1 MGQAAAAI
9 GARVCYTF
17 AVVTNQVRGW
27 WVAWLGW
34 LLLAVA
40 CGGPVQRVDLRDSKA
55 EATSVEPTVLVV
67 TLTGHLGTQELARC
81 HRSLRE
87 AEARGC
93 SHVVFRLDDAGSMNE
108 DERDLQSLFDHVQ
121 SAKAKTVAVLRG
133 RVTQGAAALALVCKQ
148 AFVLP
153 NAEWGEVQKLEPEL
167 LELLNANPEE
177 AAGLRLDAMRE
188 AMATR
193 LAVRDPKLTP
203 DAEKLALAMIDPRI
217 QLVLATVREGGI
229 ERQRVLTAAD
239 LTALQA
245 AGNKV
250 LGDQP
255 LPRGMI
261 TAAQADE
268 YRLATALT
276 GLDQLADALTVDPA
290 RIGELTV
297 NWAERMVG
305 WLELLQPF
313 LLVMGFV
320 LLIVEM
326 KTPGIG
332 FAGLFGVLF
341 LGLALFYSYLV
352 GLAEITEIL
361 VFFLGLAAIAVEIF
375 LLPGTIVFGGLGFL
389 FLVMALVLSRQSF
402 VLPNNAVEEGL
413 FLANLGQLTLL
424 FVSVLVLG
432 ALTWRVLPR
441 IPFFNRVFL
450 LPPEPVPSTAGGGS
464 GRGVDPGLT
473 ALVGRV
479 GVAATVLR
487 PSGAME
493 IDGQRI
499 DVATEGEFVAAGTK
513 VRVLYVNVNLVVVA
527 AVESDPPAAGRA
539 GERGSAGV
547 VFLLLI
553 VGLALLVAEVM
564 LVSFGV
570 ILALAGVALL
580 SAVFVAFQ
588 SSVTFGAIIVGTE
601 AVLTPLVL
609 MASFKLLPKTKLGKE
624 LILDGTAGTAAA
636 ADPALLALLR
646 KEGVTLTALRPAG
659 YARIDGRKIDV
670 TTRGEMLDADV
681 PVVVLDVTANRVVV
695 GRR

>member
-1 MGQAAAAI
+1 M
-9 GARVCYTF
+9 TLL
-17 AVVTNQVRGW
+17 RGL
-27 WVAWLGW
+27 WVACLAW

-40 CGGPVQRVDLRDSKA
+40 CGGPVQRVELR
-55 EATSVEPTVLVV
+55 EAKGDKVAVEPAVLVV
-67 TLTGHLGTQELARC
+67 TLTGKLGSQELARC

-87 AEARGC
+87 AITRGC
-93 SHVVFRLDDAGSMNE
+93 KHVVFRLDGAGSMNE
-108 DERDLQSLFDHVQ
+108 DVPDLQSLFDHVQ
-121 SAKAKTVAVLRG
+121 SASTEKSLSTVAVLRG
-133 RVTQGAAALALVCKQ
+133 RVTYGAAALALVCDRV
-148 AFVLP
+148 FVLP
-153 NAEWGEVQKLEPEL
+153 NAEWGEVQKITPEL
-167 LELLNANPEE
+167 LELLTANPEE
-177 AAGLRLDAMRE
+177 ARGQQID
-188 AMATR
+188 
-193 LAVRDPKLTP
+193 AVRDAMVARLAAKKEKLTP
-203 DAEKLALAMIDPRI
+203 DAEKLALAMLDPRI
-217 QLVLATVREGGI
+217 QIVLATVREGGI
-229 ERQRVLTAAD
+229 DRQRVLTAAD
-239 LTALQA
+239 ITALQA
-245 AGNKV
+245 AGTKV

-255 LPRGMI
+255 LTRPLLL

-268 YRLATALT
+268 FRLATALS
-276 GLDQLADALTVDPA
+276 GLDQLADALTVDPTT
-290 RIGELTV
+290 IGELTD
-297 NWAERMVG
+297 NWAEHMVG

-313 LLVMGFV
+313 LLAMGFL
-320 LLIVEM
+320 LLIVEL
-326 KTPGIG
+326 KTPGVG

-402 VLPNNAVEEGL
+402 VLPGNAVEESL

-432 ALTWRVLPR
+432 AVMWRVLPR

-450 LPPEPVPSTAGGGS
+450 LPPEPAPSTAGTGS
-464 GRGVDPGLT
+464 GLGVDAGLT

-479 GVAATVLR
+479 GTAATVLR

-499 DVATEGEFVAAGTK
+499 DVATEGEFLPAGTK

-527 AVESDPPAAGRA
+527 AVEPEAPAAGPAPRA
-539 GERGSAGV
+539 GEAGSVGV
-547 VFLLLI
+547 VLLLLV

-588 SSVTFGAIIVGTE
+588 SSMTFGAIIVGTE

-636 ADPALLALLR
+636 ADPALSALLR

-681 PVVVLDVTANRVVV
+681 PVVVLDVSANRVVV
-695 GRR
+695 ARR

>member
-1 MGQAAAAI
+1 MTLLRGLW
-9 GARVCYTF
+9 
-17 AVVTNQVRGW
+17 VT
-27 WVAWLGW
+27 WLGW

-40 CGGPVQRVDLRDSKA
+40 CGGPVQRVDLRDSNA
-55 EATSVEPTVLVV
+55 AAAQVEPTVLVV
-67 TLTGHLGTQELARC
+67 SLTGRLGTKELARC

-87 AEARGC
+87 AIARGC
-93 SHVVFRLDDAGSMNE
+93 SHVVFRLDNAGSME
-108 DERDLQSLFDHVQ
+108 DDEGDLQSLFDHVQ
-121 SAKAKTVAVLRG
+121 SASSKENSVATVAVLRG
-133 RVTQGAAALALVCKQ
+133 HTVHGAAALALLCDRV
-148 AFVLP
+148 FVLP
-153 NAEWGEVQKLEPEL
+153 DVAWGAAQKLEPEL
-167 LELLNANPEE
+167 GDLLGGDPD
-177 AAGLRLDAMRE
+177 AAVGARLDAMRE
-188 AMATR
+188 AMAAR
-193 LAVRDPKLTP
+193 LAAKREKPTP
-203 DAEKLALAMIDPRI
+203 DAEKLAMGMVDPRLQI
-217 QLVLATVREGGI
+217 VLATVREGGI
-229 ERQRVLTAAD
+229 DRQRVLTAAD
-239 LTALQA
+239 VTAMQA
-245 AGNKV
+245 AGTKI

-255 LPRGMI
+255 LPRGVML

-268 YRLATALT
+268 FRLATALT
-276 GLDQLADALTVDPA
+276 GIDQLAEALNIDPA
-290 RIGELTV
+290 RIGELTE
-297 NWAERMVG
+297 NWAEKMVG

-320 LLIVEM
+320 LLIVEL
-326 KTPGIG
+326 KTPGVG
-332 FAGLFGVLF
+332 FAGLFGVIF

-402 VLPNNAVEEGL
+402 VLPTNAIEEGL

-432 ALTWRVLPR
+432 AVMWRVLPR

-450 LPPEPVPSTAGGGS
+450 LPPEPAPSTAGTGS
-464 GRGVDPGLT
+464 GLGVDAGLT

-479 GVAATVLR
+479 GTAATVLR

-499 DVATEGEFVAAGTK
+499 DVATEGEFLPAGTK

-527 AVESDPPAAGRA
+527 AVEPEAPAAGPASRA
-539 GERGSAGV
+539 GESGSVGV
-547 VFLLLI
+547 VLLLLI

-570 ILALAGVALL
+570 ILALAGIALL
-580 SAVFVAFQ
+580 GAVFVAFQ

-609 MASFKLLPKTKLGKE
+609 MASFKLLPKTKLGKQM
-624 LILDGTAGTAAA
+624 ILDGTAGTAAA
-636 ADPALLALLR
+636 ADPALSALLR
-646 KEGVTLTALRPAG
+646 KEGVTLTPLRPAG

-681 PVVVLDVTANRVVV
+681 PVVVLDVSANRVVV
-695 GRR
+695 ARR

>member
-1 MGQAAAAI
+1 M
-9 GARVCYTF
+9 TLL
-17 AVVTNQVRGW
+17 RGL

-40 CGGPVQRVDLRDSKA
+40 CGGPVQRVELRDGKGDQA
-55 EATSVEPTVLVV
+55 AVEPSVLVV
-67 TLTGHLGTQELARC
+67 TLTGKLGSQEVARC

-87 AEARGC
+87 AIARGC
-93 SHVVFRLDDAGSMNE
+93 KHVVFRLDGAGSMNE
-108 DERDLQSLFDHVQ
+108 DVPDLQSLFDHVQ
-121 SAKAKTVAVLRG
+121 SASAEQSLSTVAVLRG
-133 RVTQGAAALALVCKQ
+133 RVTYGAAALALVCDRV
-148 AFVLP
+148 FVLP
-153 NAEWGEVQKLEPEL
+153 NAEWGEVQKNEPEL
-167 LELLNANPEE
+167 LELLSENPE
-177 AAGLRLDAMRE
+177 DARGQQIDAVRE
-188 AMATR
+188 AMAAR
-193 LAVRDPKLTP
+193 LAAKKEKLSP
-203 DAEKLALAMIDPRI
+203 DAEKLALAMLDPRI
-217 QLVLATVREGGI
+217 QIVLATVREGGI
-229 ERQRVLTAAD
+229 DRQRVLTTAD
-239 LTALQA
+239 VTALQA
-245 AGNKV
+245 AGTKL

-255 LPRGMI
+255 LTRPLML

-268 YRLATALT
+268 FRLATALS
-276 GLDQLADALTVDPA
+276 GLDQLADALTIDPQT
-290 RIGELTV
+290 IGELTD
-297 NWAERMVG
+297 NWAEHMVG

-313 LLVMGFV
+313 LLVIGFL
-320 LLIVEM
+320 LLIVEL

-402 VLPNNAVEEGL
+402 VLPSNAVEEGL
-413 FLANLGQLTLL
+413 FLVNLGQLTLL

-432 ALTWRVLPR
+432 AVMWRVLPR

-450 LPPEPVPSTAGGGS
+450 LPPEPAPSTAGTGS
-464 GRGVDPGLT
+464 GLGVNAGLT

-479 GVAATVLR
+479 GTTATVLR

-499 DVATEGEFVAAGTK
+499 DVATEGEFLPAGTK

-527 AVESDPPAAGRA
+527 AVEPEAPGAGPVSRHR
-539 GERGSAGV
+539 EKGSVGV
-547 VFLLLI
+547 VLLLLI

-570 ILALAGVALL
+570 ILALAGIALL

-609 MASFKLLPKTKLGKE
+609 RASFKLLPKTKLGKE
-624 LILDGTAGTAAA
+624 LILAGTAGTAAA
-636 ADPALLALLR
+636 ADPGLTALLD
-646 KEGVTLTALRPAG
+646 KDGVTLTALRPAG

-681 PVVVLDVTANRVVV
+681 PVVVLDVSANRVVV

>member
-1 MGQAAAAI
+1 MPMIPLRGLW
-9 GARVCYTF
+9 
-17 AVVTNQVRGW
+17 VT
-27 WVAWLGW
+27 WLGW

-40 CGGPVQRVDLRDSKA
+40 CGGPVQRVELRAGTNEKA
-55 EATSVEPTVLVV
+55 PVEPTVLVV
-67 TLTGHLGTQELARC
+67 TLTGKLGTQELARC

-87 AEARGC
+87 AITRGC
-93 SHVVFRLDDAGSMNE
+93 KHVVFRLDGAGSMNE
-108 DERDLQSLFDHVQ
+108 DVPDLQSLFDHVQ
-121 SAKAKTVAVLRG
+121 SASTEKSLSTVAVLRG
-133 RVTQGAAALALVCKQ
+133 RVTYGAAALALVCDRV
-148 AFVLP
+148 FVLP
-153 NAEWGEVQKLEPEL
+153 NAEWGEVQKVEPEL
-167 LELLNANPEE
+167 LELLSSNPEE
-177 AAGLRLDAMRE
+177 ARGQQIDAVRE
-188 AMATR
+188 AMVAR
-193 LAVRDPKLTP
+193 LAAKKDKLTP
-203 DAEKLALAMIDPRI
+203 DAEKLALAMLDPRI
-217 QLVLATVREGGI
+217 QIVLATVREGGI
-229 ERQRVLTAAD
+229 DRQRVLTAAD
-239 LTALQA
+239 VTALQA
-245 AGNKV
+245 AGTKV
-250 LGDQP
+250 LADQP
-255 LPRGMI
+255 LTRPLLL

-268 YRLATALT
+268 FRLATALS
-276 GLDQLADALTVDPA
+276 GLDQLADALTIDPTT
-290 RIGELTV
+290 IGELTD
-297 NWAERMVG
+297 NWAEHMVG
-305 WLELLQPF
+305 WLEMLQPF

-402 VLPNNAVEEGL
+402 VLPSNAVEEGL

-432 ALTWRVLPR
+432 AVMWRVLPR

-450 LPPEPVPSTAGGGS
+450 LPPEPAPSTAGTGS
-464 GRGVDPGLT
+464 GLGVDAGLT

-479 GVAATVLR
+479 GTAATVLR

-499 DVATEGEFVAAGTK
+499 DVATEGEFLPAGTK

-527 AVESDPPAAGRA
+527 AVGPESPAAGA
-539 GERGSAGV
+539 GPAARTGENGSVGV
-547 VFLLLI
+547 VLLLLI

-624 LILDGTAGTAAA
+624 LILAGTAGTAAA
-636 ADPALLALLR
+636 ADPALSALLR
-646 KEGVTLTALRPAG
+646 KEGVTLTPLRPAG

-681 PVVVLDVTANRVVV
+681 AIVVLDVSANRVVV
-695 GRR
+695 ARR

>member
-1 MGQAAAAI
+1 M
-9 GARVCYTF
+9 TLL
-17 AVVTNQVRGW
+17 RGL

-40 CGGPVQRVDLRDSKA
+40 CGGPVQRVELRDGKGDQA
-55 EATSVEPTVLVV
+55 AVEPTVLVV
-67 TLTGHLGTQELARC
+67 TLTGKLGSQEVARC

-87 AEARGC
+87 AIARGC
-93 SHVVFRLDDAGSMNE
+93 KHVVFRLDGAGSMNE
-108 DERDLQSLFDHVQ
+108 DVPDLQSLFDHVQ
-121 SAKAKTVAVLRG
+121 SASAEQSLSTVAVLRG
-133 RVTQGAAALALVCKQ
+133 RVTYGAAALALVCDRV
-148 AFVLP
+148 FVLP
-153 NAEWGEVQKLEPEL
+153 NAEWGEVQKNEPEL
-167 LELLNANPEE
+167 LELLSENPE
-177 AAGLRLDAMRE
+177 DARGQQIDAVRE
-188 AMATR
+188 AMAAR
-193 LAVRDPKLTP
+193 LAAKKEKLSP
-203 DAEKLALAMIDPRI
+203 DAEKLALAMLDPRI
-217 QLVLATVREGGI
+217 QIVLATVREGGI
-229 ERQRVLTAAD
+229 DRQRVLTTAD
-239 LTALQA
+239 VTALQA
-245 AGNKV
+245 AGTKL

-255 LPRGMI
+255 LTRPLML

-268 YRLATALT
+268 FRLATALS
-276 GLDQLADALTVDPA
+276 GLDQLADALTIDPST
-290 RIGELTV
+290 IGELTD
-297 NWAERMVG
+297 NWAEHMVG

-313 LLVMGFV
+313 LLAIGFL
-320 LLIVEM
+320 LLIVEL

-402 VLPNNAVEEGL
+402 VLPSNAVEEGL
-413 FLANLGQLTLL
+413 FLVNLGQLTLL

-432 ALTWRVLPR
+432 AVMWRVLPR

-450 LPPEPVPSTAGGGS
+450 LPPEPAPSTAGTGS
-464 GRGVDPGLT
+464 GLGVNAGLT

-479 GVAATVLR
+479 GTTATVLR

-499 DVATEGEFVAAGTK
+499 DVATEGEFLPAGTK

-527 AVESDPPAAGRA
+527 AVAPEAPGAGPASRHR
-539 GERGSAGV
+539 ENGSVGV
-547 VFLLLI
+547 VLLLLI

-570 ILALAGVALL
+570 ILALAGIALL

-636 ADPALLALLR
+636 ADPGLTALLQ

-681 PVVVLDVTANRVVV
+681 PVVVLDVSANRVVV

>member
-1 MGQAAAAI
+1 MS
-9 GARVCYTF
+9 RF
-17 AVVTNQVRGW
+17 
-27 WVAWLGW
+27 AWLV
-34 LLLAVA
+34 LLLSVGLAA
-40 CGGPVQRVDLRDSKA
+40 CGGPVQRVDLRDPKA
-55 EATSVEPTVLVV
+55 APASVEPRVLVV
-67 TLTGHLGTQELARC
+67 SLTGKLGTQELARC

-93 SHVVFRLDDAGSMNE
+93 SHVVFRLDEVGTQD
-108 DERDLQSLFDHVQ
+108 DEDLQSLMDHLQANKV
-121 SAKAKTVAVLRG
+121 STVAVLRG
-133 RVTQGAAALALVCKQ
+133 RVTHGAAALALVCQKV
-148 AFVLP
+148 FVLP
-153 NAEWGEVQKLEPEL
+153 NAQWGEVVKPEQEWLEMF
-167 LELLNANPEE
+167 ASNPDE
-177 AAGLRLDAMRE
+177 AMAQRLDGLRE
-188 AMATR
+188 AMAAR
-193 LAVRDPKLTP
+193 LARRDPKLTP
-203 DAEKLALAMIDPRI
+203 DAEKLALAMVDPRVKI
-217 QLVLATVREGGI
+217 VLATVREGGI
-229 ERQRVLTAAD
+229 ERQKVLTAD
-239 LTALQA
+239 EVTALQA
-245 AGNKV
+245 AGTKV
-250 LGDQP
+250 FGDQALPNP
-255 LPRGMI
+255 LI
-261 TAAQADE
+261 LSAAQADE
-268 YRLATALT
+268 FRLATALP
-276 GLDQLADALTVDPA
+276 GLDLLAEALTVDPQT
-290 RIGELTV
+290 IGELTV

-313 LLVMGFV
+313 LLVVGFV
-320 LLIVEM
+320 LLVVEL

-332 FAGLFGVLF
+332 FAGLFGVIF
-341 LGLALFYSYLV
+341 LSLALFYSYLV

-402 VLPNNAVEEGL
+402 VLPSNAVEEGL
-413 FLANLGQLTLL
+413 FLTNLWQLTLL

-432 ALTWRVLPR
+432 AVLWRILPKL
-441 IPFFNRVFL
+441 PFFNRVFL
-450 LPPEPVPSTAGGGS
+450 NPPSLVPSTAGGGGS
-464 GRGVDPGLT
+464 GLGIDPGLT
-473 ALVGRV
+473 ALVGRI
-479 GVAATVLR
+479 GTAATVLR

-527 AVESDPPAAGRA
+527 AVDPETSDAPGRDS
-539 GERGSAGV
+539 GQRGSAGV
-547 VFLLLI
+547 VLLLLI

-570 ILALAGVALL
+570 ILALAGVALF

-588 SSVTFGAIIVGTE
+588 TSVTFGAIIVGTE

-636 ADPALLALLR
+636 ADAALSSLLQ
-646 KEGVTLTALRPAG
+646 KEGVTLTPLRPAG
-659 YARIDGRKIDV
+659 FARIDGRKVDV
-670 TTRGEMLDADV
+670 TTRGEMLEADV

>member
-1 MGQAAAAI
+1 M
-9 GARVCYTF
+9 TLL
-17 AVVTNQVRGW
+17 RGL

-40 CGGPVQRVDLRDSKA
+40 CGGPVQRVELRETQGDKVA
-55 EATSVEPTVLVV
+55 VEPTVLVV
-67 TLTGHLGTQELARC
+67 TLTGKLGTQELARC

-87 AEARGC
+87 ALARGC
-93 SHVVFRLDDAGSMNE
+93 KHVVFRLDGAGSMNE
-108 DERDLQSLFDHVQ
+108 DVPDLQSLFDHVQ
-121 SAKAKTVAVLRG
+121 SASTEQSLSTVAVLRG
-133 RVTQGAAALALVCKQ
+133 RVTYGAAALAMVCDRV
-148 AFVLP
+148 FVLP
-153 NAEWGEVQKLEPEL
+153 NAEWGEVQKITPEL
-167 LELLNANPEE
+167 LELLTANPEE
-177 AAGLRLDAMRE
+177 ARGQQID
-188 AMATR
+188 
-193 LAVRDPKLTP
+193 AVRDAMVARLAAKKEKLTP
-203 DAEKLALAMIDPRI
+203 DAEKLALAMLDPRI
-217 QLVLATVREGGI
+217 QIVLATVREGGI
-229 ERQRVLTAAD
+229 DRQRVLTAAD
-239 LTALQA
+239 VTALQA
-245 AGNKV
+245 AGTKV

-255 LPRGMI
+255 LTRPLLL

-268 YRLATALT
+268 FRLATALS
-276 GLDQLADALTVDPA
+276 GLDQLADALTIDPTT
-290 RIGELTV
+290 IGELTD
-297 NWAERMVG
+297 NWAEHMVG

-313 LLVMGFV
+313 LLVIGFL
-320 LLIVEM
+320 LLIVEL

-375 LLPGTIVFGGLGFL
+375 LLPGTIVFGGFGFL
-389 FLVMALVLSRQSF
+389 FLVLALVLSRQSF

-432 ALTWRVLPR
+432 AVMWRVLPR

-464 GRGVDPGLT
+464 GLGIDPGLT

-527 AVESDPPAAGRA
+527 AVDPEGAAADGQ
-539 GERGSAGV
+539 RGSAGV

-636 ADPALLALLR
+636 ADPALAALLR
-646 KEGVTLTALRPAG
+646 KDGVTLTPLRPAG

-681 PVVVLDVTANRVVV
+681 PVVVLDVSANRVVV

>member
-1 MGQAAAAI
+1 M
-9 GARVCYTF
+9 
-17 AVVTNQVRGW
+17 
-27 WVAWLGW
+27 AWLGW

-55 EATSVEPTVLVV
+55 EPTAVEPTVLVV
-67 TLTGHLGTQELARC
+67 SLTGHLGTQELARC

-133 RVTQGAAALALVCKQ
+133 RVTQGAAALALVCKL

-153 NAEWGEVQKLEPEL
+153 KAEWGEVQKLEPEL
-167 LELLNANPEE
+167 LELLNTNPEE
-177 AAGLRLDAMRE
+177 AAGQRLDAVRE
-188 AMATR
+188 AMAAR

-229 ERQRVLTAAD
+229 ERQRVLTTAD

-268 YRLATALT
+268 YRLATALS
-276 GLDQLADALTVDPA
+276 GIDQLADALTVDPA

-326 KTPGIG
+326 KTPGVG

-402 VLPNNAVEEGL
+402 VLPSNAVEEGL
-413 FLANLGQLTLL
+413 FLINLGQLTLL

-432 ALTWRVLPR
+432 AVMWRILPR
-441 IPFFNRVFL
+441 IPYFNRVFL
-450 LPPEPVPSTAGGGS
+450 APPSPVPSTAGGSS
-464 GRGVDPGLT
+464 GLGVDPGLT

-527 AVESDPPAAGRA
+527 ALGPDAPANGAGPASRV
-539 GERGSAGV
+539 GENGSVGV
-547 VFLLLI
+547 VLLLLI

-681 PVVVLDVTANRVVV
+681 PIVVLDVSANRVVV
-695 GRR
+695 ARR

>member
-1 MGQAAAAI
+1 M
-9 GARVCYTF
+9 TLL
-17 AVVTNQVRGW
+17 RGL

-40 CGGPVQRVDLRDSKA
+40 CGGPVQRVELRETQGDKVA
-55 EATSVEPTVLVV
+55 VEPTVLVV
-67 TLTGHLGTQELARC
+67 TLTGKLGTQELARC

-87 AEARGC
+87 ALARGC
-93 SHVVFRLDDAGSMNE
+93 KHVVFRLDGAGSMNE
-108 DERDLQSLFDHVQ
+108 DVPDLQSLFDHVQ
-121 SAKAKTVAVLRG
+121 SASTEQSLSTVAVLRG
-133 RVTQGAAALALVCKQ
+133 RVTYGAAALAMVCDRV
-148 AFVLP
+148 FVLP
-153 NAEWGEVQKLEPEL
+153 NAEWGEVQKITPEL
-167 LELLNANPEE
+167 LELLTANPEE
-177 AAGLRLDAMRE
+177 ARGQQID
-188 AMATR
+188 
-193 LAVRDPKLTP
+193 AVRDAMVARLAAKKEKLTP
-203 DAEKLALAMIDPRI
+203 DAEKLALAMLDPRI
-217 QLVLATVREGGI
+217 QIVLATVREGGI
-229 ERQRVLTAAD
+229 DRQRVLTAAD
-239 LTALQA
+239 VTALQA
-245 AGNKV
+245 AGTKV

-255 LPRGMI
+255 LTRPLLL

-268 YRLATALT
+268 FRLATALS
-276 GLDQLADALTVDPA
+276 GLDQLADALTIDPTT
-290 RIGELTV
+290 IGELTD
-297 NWAERMVG
+297 NWAEHMVG

-375 LLPGTIVFGGLGFL
+375 LLPGTIVFGGFGFL

-402 VLPNNAVEEGL
+402 VLPNNAIEEGL

-432 ALTWRVLPR
+432 AVMWRVLPR

-464 GRGVDPGLT
+464 GLGIDPGLT

-527 AVESDPPAAGRA
+527 AVGPEGAAADGQ
-539 GERGSAGV
+539 RGSAGV

-636 ADPALLALLR
+636 ADPALAALLR
-646 KEGVTLTALRPAG
+646 KDGVTLTPLRPAG

-681 PVVVLDVTANRVVV
+681 PVVVLDVSANRVVV

>member
-1 MGQAAAAI
+1 MS
-9 GARVCYTF
+9 RL
-17 AVVTNQVRGW
+17 
-27 WVAWLGW
+27 AWLVLVVLSVG
-34 LLLAVA
+34 LAA
-40 CGGPVQRVDLRDSKA
+40 CGGPVQRVDLSDPKA
-55 EATSVEPTVLVV
+55 APASVEPRVLVV
-67 TLTGHLGTQELARC
+67 SLTGKLGTQELARC

-93 SHVVFRLDDAGSMNE
+93 SHVVFRLDTAGTQD
-108 DERDLQSLFDHVQ
+108 DEDLQSLLDHLQ
-121 SAKAKTVAVLRG
+121 SSTVNSVAVLRG
-133 RVTQGAAALALVCKQ
+133 RVTHGAAALALVCKR

-153 NAEWGEVQKLEPEL
+153 NAEWGEVVKPEQEWMEML
-167 LELLNANPEE
+167 ASNPDE
-177 AAGLRLDAMRE
+177 AMNQRLDGLRE
-188 AMATR
+188 AMAAR
-193 LAVRDPKLTP
+193 LSRRDPKPTP
-203 DAEKLALAMIDPRI
+203 DAEKLALAMVDPRVKI
-217 QLVLATVREGGI
+217 VLATVREGGI
-229 ERQRVLTAAD
+229 ERQKVLTAD
-239 LTALQA
+239 EVTALQA
-245 AGNKV
+245 AGTKV
-250 LGDQP
+250 FGDQTLPNP
-255 LPRGMI
+255 LI
-261 TAAQADE
+261 LSAAQADE
-268 YRLATALT
+268 FRLATALP
-276 GLDQLADALTVDPA
+276 GLDLLAEALTVDPQT
-290 RIGELTV
+290 IGELTV

-313 LLVMGFV
+313 LLVVGFV
-320 LLIVEM
+320 LLVVEL

-332 FAGLFGVLF
+332 FAGLFGVIF
-341 LGLALFYSYLV
+341 LSLALFYSYLV

-402 VLPNNAVEEGL
+402 VLPSNAVEEGL
-413 FLANLGQLTLL
+413 FLTNLWQLTLL

-432 ALTWRVLPR
+432 AVLWRILPKL
-441 IPFFNRVFL
+441 PFFNRVFL
-450 LPPEPVPSTAGGGS
+450 TPPSLVPSPAGGGS
-464 GRGVDPGLT
+464 GLGIDPGLT
-473 ALVGRV
+473 ALVGRT
-479 GVAATVLR
+479 GIAATVLR

-527 AVESDPPAAGRA
+527 AVDPEKAGGAGRDASRDA
-539 GERGSAGV
+539 GQRGSAGV
-547 VFLLLI
+547 VLLLLI

-570 ILALAGVALL
+570 ILALAGVALF

-588 SSVTFGAIIVGTE
+588 TSVTFGAIIVGTE

-636 ADPALLALLR
+636 ADAALSALLQ
-646 KEGVTLTALRPAG
+646 KEGVTLTPLRPAG
-659 YARIDGRKIDV
+659 FARIDGRKVDV

>member
-1 MGQAAAAI
+1 MTLPRGLW
-9 GARVCYTF
+9 
-17 AVVTNQVRGW
+17 VT
-27 WVAWLGW
+27 WLGW

-40 CGGPVQRVDLRDSKA
+40 CGGPVQRVELREAKA
-55 EATSVEPTVLVV
+55 DKVAVEPTVLVV
-67 TLTGHLGTQELARC
+67 TLNGKLGTQELARC

-87 AEARGC
+87 ALARGC
-93 SHVVFRLDDAGSMNE
+93 KHVVFRLDGAGSMNE
-108 DERDLQSLFDHVQ
+108 DERDLHSLFDHVQ
-121 SAKAKTVAVLRG
+121 SASAEQSLSTVAVLRG
-133 RVTQGAAALALVCKQ
+133 RVTYGAAALALVCDRV
-148 AFVLP
+148 FVLP
-153 NAEWGEVQKLEPEL
+153 NAEWGEVQKITPEL

-177 AAGLRLDAMRE
+177 AAGQRLDAMRD
-188 AMATR
+188 AMVAR
-193 LAVRDPKLTP
+193 LAAKKDKLTP
-203 DAEKLALAMIDPRI
+203 DAEKLALAMVDPRI
-217 QLVLATVREGGI
+217 QIVLATVREGGI
-229 ERQRVLTAAD
+229 DRQRVLTAAD
-239 LTALQA
+239 VTALQA
-245 AGNKV
+245 AGTKL

-255 LPRGMI
+255 LTRPLML

-268 YRLATALT
+268 FRLATALS
-276 GLDQLADALTVDPA
+276 GLDQLADALTIDPLT
-290 RIGELTV
+290 IGELTD
-297 NWAERMVG
+297 NWAEHMVG
-305 WLELLQPF
+305 WLEMLQPF
-313 LLVMGFV
+313 LLVIGFL
-320 LLIVEM
+320 LLIVEL

-341 LGLALFYSYLV
+341 LGLSLFYSYLV

-402 VLPNNAVEEGL
+402 VLPSNAVEEGL
-413 FLANLGQLTLL
+413 FLVNLGQLTLL

-432 ALTWRVLPR
+432 AVMWRVLPR

-450 LPPEPVPSTAGGGS
+450 LPPEPAPSTAGTGS
-464 GRGVDPGLT
+464 GLGVNAGLT

-479 GVAATVLR
+479 GTTATVLR

-499 DVATEGEFVAAGTK
+499 DVATEGEFLPAGTK

-527 AVESDPPAAGRA
+527 AVEPEAPAAGPTSRH
-539 GERGSAGV
+539 GETGSVGV
-547 VFLLLI
+547 VLLLLV

-570 ILALAGVALL
+570 ILALAGIALL

-636 ADPALLALLR
+636 ADPGLTALLR

-659 YARIDGRKIDV
+659 YARIDGRKVDV

-681 PVVVLDVTANRVVV
+681 PVVVLDVSANRVVV

>member
-1 MGQAAAAI
+1 VGRFAWLVLLLLSVGQA
-9 GARVCYTF
+9 
-17 AVVTNQVRGW
+17 
-27 WVAWLGW
+27 
-34 LLLAVA
+34 A
-40 CGGPVQRVDLRDSKA
+40 CGGPVQRVDLSDPKA
-55 EATSVEPTVLVV
+55 APASVEPKVLVV
-67 TLTGHLGTQELARC
+67 SLTGKLGTQELARC

-93 SHVVFRLDDAGSMNE
+93 SHVVFRLDTAGTQD
-108 DERDLQSLFDHVQ
+108 DEDLQSLLDHLQ
-121 SAKAKTVAVLRG
+121 SSTVNSVAVLRG
-133 RVTQGAAALALVCKQ
+133 RVTHGAAALALVCRK

-153 NAEWGEVQKLEPEL
+153 NAEWGEVVKPEQEWM
-167 LELLNANPEE
+167 ELFASNPDE
-177 AAGLRLDAMRE
+177 AMAQRLDGLRE
-188 AMATR
+188 AMAAR
-193 LAVRDPKLTP
+193 LSRRDPKLTP
-203 DAEKLALAMIDPRI
+203 DAEKLALAMVDPRVKI
-217 QLVLATVREGGI
+217 VLATVREGGI
-229 ERQRVLTAAD
+229 ERQKVLTAD
-239 LTALQA
+239 EVTALQA
-245 AGNKV
+245 AGTKV
-250 LGDQP
+250 FGDQTLPNP
-255 LPRGMI
+255 LI
-261 TAAQADE
+261 LSAAQADE
-268 YRLATALT
+268 FRLATALP
-276 GLDQLADALTVDPA
+276 GLDLLAEALTVDPQT
-290 RIGELTV
+290 IGELTV

-313 LLVMGFV
+313 LLVVGFV
-320 LLIVEM
+320 LLVVEL

-332 FAGLFGVLF
+332 FAGLFGVIF
-341 LGLALFYSYLV
+341 LSLALFYSYLV

-402 VLPNNAVEEGL
+402 VLPSNAVEEGL
-413 FLANLGQLTLL
+413 FLTNLWQLTLL

-432 ALTWRVLPR
+432 ALLWRILPKL
-441 IPFFNRVFL
+441 PFFNRVFL
-450 LPPEPVPSTAGGGS
+450 TPPSLVPSSAGGGS
-464 GRGVDPGLT
+464 GLGIDPGLT
-473 ALVGRV
+473 ALVGRT
-479 GVAATVLR
+479 GIAATVLR

-527 AVESDPPAAGRA
+527 AVDPETSGATGRDAGRDA
-539 GERGSAGV
+539 GQRGSAGV
-547 VFLLLI
+547 VLLLLI

-570 ILALAGVALL
+570 ILALAGVALF

-588 SSVTFGAIIVGTE
+588 TSVTFGAVIVGTE

-636 ADPALLALLR
+636 ADAALSTLLQ
-646 KEGVTLTALRPAG
+646 KEGVTLTPLRPAG
-659 YARIDGRKIDV
+659 FARIDGRKVDV

>member
-1 MGQAAAAI
+1 MP
-9 GARVCYTF
+9 C
-17 AVVTNQVRGW
+17 RGT
-27 WVAWLGW
+27 WVSRLAWLVLA
-34 LLLAVA
+34 LLSVALAA
-40 CGGPVQRVDLRDSKA
+40 CGGPVQRVDLADPKA
-55 EATSVEPTVLVV
+55 APASVEPRVLVV
-67 TLTGHLGTQELARC
+67 SLTGKLGTQELARC

-93 SHVVFRLDDAGSMNE
+93 SHVVFRLDTAGTQD
-108 DERDLQSLFDHVQ
+108 DEDLQSLLDHLQTSKVG
-121 SAKAKTVAVLRG
+121 TVAVLRG
-133 RVTQGAAALALVCKQ
+133 RITHGAAALALVCQKV
-148 AFVLP
+148 FVLP
-153 NAEWGEVQKLEPEL
+153 NAEWGEVVKPEQ
-167 LELLNANPEE
+167 EWSEVFASNPEE
-177 AAGLRLDAMRE
+177 AMAQRLDGLRE
-188 AMATR
+188 AMAAR
-193 LAVRDPKLTP
+193 LARRDPKLTP
-203 DAEKLALAMIDPRI
+203 DGEKLALAMVDPRVKI
-217 QLVLATVREGGI
+217 VLATVREGGI
-229 ERQRVLTAAD
+229 ERQRVLTVEEV
-239 LTALQA
+239 TALQA
-245 AGNKV
+245 AGTKV
-250 LGDQP
+250 FGDQAMPAP
-255 LPRGMI
+255 LMLS
-261 TAAQADE
+261 AAQADE
-268 YRLATALT
+268 FRLATALA
-276 GLDQLADALTVDPA
+276 GMDLLADALTVDPQT
-290 RIGELTV
+290 IGELTV

-305 WLELLQPF
+305 WLEMLQPF
-313 LLVMGFV
+313 LLVVGFV
-320 LLIVEM
+320 LLIIEL

-332 FAGLFGVLF
+332 FAGLFGVIF

-402 VLPNNAVEEGL
+402 VLPSNAVEEGL
-413 FLANLGQLTLL
+413 FLTNLWQLTLL

-432 ALTWRVLPR
+432 AVLWRILPKL
-441 IPFFNRVFL
+441 PFFNRVFL
-450 LPPEPVPSTAGGGS
+450 SPPTLVPSTAGGGS
-464 GRGVDPGLT
+464 GLGIDPGLT
-473 ALVGRV
+473 ALVGRTGTAV
-479 GVAATVLR
+479 TVLR

-527 AVESDPPAAGRA
+527 AVDPETSGAQGRDS
-539 GERGSAGV
+539 GRDSGQRGSAGV
-547 VFLLLI
+547 VLLLLI

-570 ILALAGVALL
+570 ILALAGVALF

-588 SSVTFGAIIVGTE
+588 TSVTFGAIIVGTE

-636 ADPALLALLR
+636 ADAALSTLLH
-646 KEGVTLTALRPAG
+646 KEGVTLTPLRPAG
-659 YARIDGRKIDV
+659 YARIDGRKVDV